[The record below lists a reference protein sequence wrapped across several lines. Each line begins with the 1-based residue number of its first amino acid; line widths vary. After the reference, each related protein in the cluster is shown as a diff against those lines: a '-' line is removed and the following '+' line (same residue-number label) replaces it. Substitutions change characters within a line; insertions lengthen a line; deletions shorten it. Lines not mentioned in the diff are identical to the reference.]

1 MLIPQWYPMSFTK
14 IGHYSLVHVGLWD
27 FFNCRYWPRLPGSEL
42 LFCIPD
48 RYCNY
53 KMPIAYVCSCSFF
66 RKQVATVWDIFS
78 HFFRGGESM
87 WVVFFRDSET
97 WKFEVLEVVRQL
109 YTKKTSGVPSV
120 STGNRKTPSRS
131 LSQKNLTYTKLLD
144 EAWHCLAVC
153 MSTCRMETKT
163 VDALYLVWFKQCD
176 LYDLENEHQCG
187 ATYFY
192 YTSKEQETEE
202 LEKSQQKNAL
212 RFNGMWNQPPP
223 KKNVF
228 FSTFQTFV
236 YRENGYPFFICI
248 TEHSP
253 VSKKKKKKLSRQL
266 RRAPPT
272 ARRPS
277 TPTRWPRRARLPRLP
292 PSWKLKKCGRELL
305 PCRLAVSSHVFVCFV
320 RVQTLKGRKVDA
332 NKSECGTSK
341 IQGTFSIRQNPPT
354 PKIVVL

>member
-236 YRENGYPFFICI
+236 VYRENGYPFFICI

-253 VSKKKKKKLSRQL
+253 VSKKKKKNFPDSSDALLPQQDGRQ
-266 RRAPPT
+266 
-272 ARRPS
+272 RPHDGHGEQGS
-277 TPTRWPRRARLPRLP
+277 QDFRLVE
-292 PSWKLKKCGRELL
+292 SWKNVGASCCRAVWPFQAMFLCVLWGFKRWREGKLM
-305 PCRLAVSSHVFVCFV
+305 
-320 RVQTLKGRKVDA
+320 QT
-332 NKSECGTSK
+332 N
-341 IQGTFSIRQNPPT
+341 QNAGHQ
-354 PKIVVL
+354 KFKEHFQ